1 MLINRIETGGKQTV
15 MTKGRVDN
23 RDVWGFKEENHS
35 TSSSSLLYCKTK
47 HHLRL
52 SNVEHHNIDTHH
64 MRLVLIPSQ
73 IADDDSLIHKNKK
86 YANILH

>member
-1 MLINRIETGGKQTV
+1 MTKHLTLLLFIGLAWGHETDNKGV
-15 MTKGRVDN
+15 HLMTKGRVDN

-52 SNVEHHNIDTHH
+52 SIIENPNIDTHH
-64 MRLVLIPSQ
+64 
-73 IADDDSLIHKNKK
+73 N
-86 YANILH
+86 

>member
-1 MLINRIETGGKQTV
+1 M

-23 RDVWGFKEENHS
+23 RDVWGSKEENHS

-73 IADDDSLIHKNKK
+73 IADDDSLINKNKE

>member
-1 MLINRIETGGKQTV
+1 M

-47 HHLRL
+47 HHSRL
-52 SNVEHHNIDTHH
+52 SIMEHPNIDTQHNY
-64 MRLVLIPSQ
+64 RLDTIITIENLEMVNLSNQKPT
-73 IADDDSLIHKNKK
+73 LGE
-86 YANILH
+86 

>member
-1 MLINRIETGGKQTV
+1 

-52 SNVEHHNIDTHH
+52 AILEHHNIDTHH
-64 MRLVLIPSQ
+64 MCLVLIPSQ
-73 IADDDSLIHKNKK
+73 IADDDSLIHKNEK
-86 YANILH
+86 YTNILHQ